1 MSRLTACAQSS
12 PRSTQ
17 SKDFGMG
24 LLQIGAADPR
34 PTDLMTMNEFGARKT
49 HVPGT
54 RGRSTS
60 TKLTIGPAKRPLVY
74 GRPRLPAPRG
84 HARRW
89 SEGTLHAPGL
99 TLDHH

>member
-1 MSRLTACAQSS
+1 
-12 PRSTQ
+12 
-17 SKDFGMG
+17 MG